1 MRVASV
7 ASRAVVSR
15 ASPPSRASSR
25 AQSSPP
31 STTTP
36 GGGSR
41 RIVTA
46 RAEKSS
52 RAGAGDAKYAVKTT
66 EDALKYDPTKS
77 LADVLASK
85 DAADEANGNSSN
97 DWASSLAAFREEKA
111 TKDRTRAE
119 MGAEMADMERK
130 SNESDDLMDTTWVT
144 EAGTVAR
151 REFRGLNAGEE
162 EATFGDDEAEFVAF
176 GTNEDDGEEVWG
188 PGDEGFEVYMY
199 DDDDDEG
206 EGEVTQERGRGIPR
220 EMRCFDTAKI
230 YVKAGDGGDGQV
242 AFRREKFVPQG
253 GPSGGNGGIG
263 GAVYIVADKNMNS
276 LDGFRKKVHHRAEAG
291 KRGLGSKCAGRNGRD
306 LEILVPPGT
315 IIRDSRSKKIIAEI
329 TKAEQRV
336 MVLAG
341 GRGGR
346 GNASFKTAKNK
357 APMIAELGEKGREFW
372 AEMELKLV
380 ADVGIIG
387 IPNAGKSTLLAS
399 VSAAKPKI
407 ADYPFTTIVP
417 NLGVVERD
425 YERMV
430 FADIPG
436 LLEGA
441 SEGIGLGFEF
451 LRHTKRTR
459 VLIHVIDCASE
470 TCFEAYDAIRTELEL
485 FDEALLEKPEI
496 VALNKV
502 DDIEATE
509 RALQMKEKFD
519 AEGISSHCVSAVTG
533 EGVEELLA
541 DVQAALRALPP
552 VEDAWAADIA
562 ETGVR
567 AADGKS
573 IEDFTID
580 DTPYAFVVAGEAI
593 ERFTQMTNWDYF
605 ESYKRFGRVL
615 EMAGI
620 DAALNAA
627 GAGEG
632 DRIIIGDFEF
642 EWSKDRRDRTLY
654 ESFRQRVAD
663 APGGQRGSRHWPHA
677 S

>member
-1 MRVASV
+1 MRVASRV
-7 ASRAVVSR
+7 ASPRVAA
-15 ASPPSRASSR
+15 ASASSSAAASR
-25 AQSSPP
+25 GCAAAAASRKF
-31 STTTP
+31 
-36 GGGSR
+36 SR
-41 RIVTA
+41 RNVTVA
-46 RAEKSS
+46 AKKRAPKFAPHVESDNL
-52 RAGAGDAKYAVKTT
+52 R
-66 EDALKYDPTKS
+66 YDPNAS
-77 LADVLASK
+77 LADVLARK
-85 DAADEANGNSSN
+85 DAADAAAKS
-97 DWASSLAAFREEKA
+97 DWADSLAAFREERA
-111 TKDRTRAE
+111 SKDRTRAE
-119 MGAEMADMERK
+119 MGAEIAELERA
-130 SNESDDLMDTTWVT
+130 EDEDLMDTTWVN
-144 EAGTVAR
+144 EAGSVAK
-151 REFRGLNAGEE
+151 REFGGLDPGQE
-162 EATFGDDEAEFVAF
+162 EATFDDADYVAF
-176 GTNEDDGEEVWG
+176 GGEEGDESDVWSPTDDGFEIYAREFE
-188 PGDEGFEVYMY
+188 DEN
-199 DDDDDEG
+199 DRDS
-206 EGEVTQERGRGIPR
+206 QNERSRGIPR

-263 GAVYIVADKNMNS
+263 GAVYFVADKNMTS
-276 LDGFRKKVHHRAEAG
+276 LDGFRKKVHHRAESG

-306 LEILVPPGT
+306 LEIAVPPGT
-315 IIRDSRSKKIIAEI
+315 IIRDSRNKRVLAEI
-329 TKAEQRV
+329 TKANQRV
-336 MVLAG
+336 LLLAG

-357 APMIAELGEKGREFW
+357 APMIAELGEKGLEFW

-387 IPNAGKSTLLAS
+387 VPNAGKSTLLAS

-459 VLIHVIDCASE
+459 VLIHVVDCTSE
-470 TCFEAYDAIRTELEL
+470 TCFEAYEAIRTELEI
-485 FDEALLEKPEI
+485 FDQALLNKPEI

-509 RALQMKEKFD
+509 RALQMKEMFD
-519 AEGISSHCVSAVTG
+519 KDRIISHCVSAVTG

-541 DVQAALRALPP
+541 DVQAQLRALPP
-552 VEDAWAADIA
+552 VEDEWAAEVAD
-562 ETGVR
+562 TGHR

-573 IEDFTID
+573 IEEFSVE
-580 DTPYAFVVAGEAI
+580 DTPYAFIVRGEAI

-605 ESYKRFGRVL
+605 ESYKRFARVL

-620 DAALNAA
+620 DRALDAA

-632 DRIIIGDFEF
+632 DRILIGDFEF

-654 ESFRQRVAD
+654 ETFRQRVAD
-663 APGGQRGSRHWPHA
+663 APGAQRGSRHWPHA
-677 S
+677 A

>member
-1 MRVASV
+1 MHHTTPLLASGMSSV
-7 ASRAVVSR
+7 RRHVRECGAVR
-15 ASPPSRASSR
+15 SSR
-25 AQSSPP
+25 RRRVVP
-31 STTTP
+31 SAGAKKRAGKEAP
-36 GGGSR
+36 GSEKAY
-41 RIVTA
+41 A
-46 RAEKSS
+46 RATLSD
-52 RAGAGDAKYAVKTT
+52 G
-66 EDALKYDPTKS
+66 LKFDPTKS
-77 LADVLASK
+77 LSDVLAAR
-85 DAADEANGNSSN
+85 DAVVEKRAASSGN
-97 DWASSLAAFREEKA
+97 DWASSLAAFRDESA
-111 TKDRTRAE
+111 AKDRRRAE
-119 MGAEMADMERK
+119 MGAEIAEQERFEEEEAD
-130 SNESDDLMDTTWVT
+130 LIDTVWVN
-144 EAGTVAR
+144 EAGSIAKR
-151 REFRGLNAGEE
+151 QFRGLAAGEE
-162 EATFGDDEAEFVAF
+162 EVNVEDEAEFMAF
-176 GTNEDDGEEVWG
+176 SGEDDEDDEDVWG
-188 PGDEGFEVYMY
+188 PRAGGEDDFIDMDDSDVFEAGGRE
-199 DDDDDEG
+199 DKLA
-206 EGEVTQERGRGIPR
+206 RGLPR

-230 YVKAGDGGDGQV
+230 YIKAGDGGDGAV

-263 GAVYIVADKNMNS
+263 GSVYVVADKNMSS
-276 LDGFRKKVHHRAEAG
+276 LDGFRKKVHHRAEPG
-291 KRGLGSKCAGRNGRD
+291 KSGLGSKCAGRNGND
-306 LEILVPPGT
+306 MEILVPPGT
-315 IIRDSRSKKIIAEI
+315 IVRDSRTKKILTEVTRAG
-329 TKAEQRV
+329 QRV
-336 MVLAG
+336 RILAG

-357 APMIAELGEKGREFW
+357 APMIAELGEQGSEFW
-372 AEMELKLV
+372 AELELKLV

-459 VLIHVIDCASE
+459 VLIHVIDCTSE
-470 TCFEAYDAIRTELEL
+470 DCFYAYDAIRTELEL
-485 FDEALLEKPEI
+485 FDEALLDKPEV

-509 RALQMKEKFD
+509 RALRMKEKFD
-519 AEGISSHCVSAVTG
+519 AEGVISHCVSAVTG
-533 EGVEELLA
+533 EGMNELLN
-541 DVQAALRALPP
+541 DVQAAIRALPP
-552 VEDAWAADIA
+552 IEDEWDAEIA
-562 ETGVR
+562 NSGVR

-573 IEDFTID
+573 IQQFKVT
-580 DTPYAFVVAGEAI
+580 DTPYAFVVEGEAI

-615 EMAGI
+615 EMSGI

-632 DRIIIGDFEF
+632 DRVTIGNFEF
-642 EWSKDRRDRTLY
+642 EWSKDKRDRTLF
-654 ESFRQRVAD
+654 ETFRQRVAD
-663 APGGQRGSRHWPHA
+663 APGAPRGSRHWPHA
-677 S
+677 N